1 MEPHIDLPRAL
12 IRGRYMKAVAAME
25 RYGVPIDVDLLERL
39 KLHWDSIKDILIV
52 AVDKNIG
59 VYEGTSFRTKL
70 FAEYLRKHNIIWPRL
85 ESGRLDLK
93 KETFRA
99 MGRAHPE
106 LIWPLYELRCV
117 LGKLRLNDL
126 QIGSD
131 GRNRAWLN
139 PFGSRSS
146 RNQPSSNKFIFG
158 PSAWLRCLIKPGPG
172 YAVAYC
178 AYEQQEFGI
187 AAVLSGDEAMIKAYL
202 TGDPYLEFGK
212 LAGDIPPDG
221 TKKSHGAQR
230 ALFKQCVLA
239 TQYGQG
245 ARGLAARINKA
256 TVIASR
262 LLHLNRQ
269 VFARFWQWSDHIVDH
284 VMLGNRIYTTLGWRR
299 ETFVRW
305 GDEDVN
311 PRSVRNFPMQAN
323 GAEMMR
329 LACCFAIKDSVEL
342 VAPVHD
348 GSLIH
353 APVDQIDEMSHVRR
367 NGEGVQ
373 GHLVWL

>member
-1 MEPHIDLPRAL
+1 M
-12 IRGRYMKAVAAME
+12 
-25 RYGVPIDVDLLERL
+25 
-39 KLHWDSIKDILIV
+39 
-52 AVDKNIG
+52 
-59 VYEGTSFRTKL
+59 
-70 FAEYLRKHNIIWPRL
+70 
-85 ESGRLDLK
+85 
-93 KETFRA
+93 
-99 MGRAHPE
+99 
-106 LIWPLYELRCV
+106 
-117 LGKLRLNDL
+117 
-126 QIGSD
+126 
-131 GRNRAWLN
+131 
-139 PFGSRSS
+139 
-146 RNQPSSNKFIFG
+146 
-158 PSAWLRCLIKPGPG
+158 IKPGPG

-178 AYEQQEFGI
+178 DYEQQEFGI

-221 TKKSHGAQR
+221 TKKSHGVQR

-284 VMLGNRIYTTLGWRR
+284 VMLGNRIYTTLGWR

-348 GSLIH
+348 GFPDSR
-353 APVDQIDEMSHVRR
+353 ASRPD
-367 NGEGVQ
+367 
-373 GHLVWL
+373 